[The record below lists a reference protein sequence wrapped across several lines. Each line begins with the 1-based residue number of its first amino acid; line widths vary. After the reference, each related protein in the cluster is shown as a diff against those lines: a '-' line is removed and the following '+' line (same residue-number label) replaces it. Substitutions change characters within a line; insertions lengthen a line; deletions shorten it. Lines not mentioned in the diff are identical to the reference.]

1 MRAAAE
7 EAALAAKSGTAY
19 EIAMAAEEDLEDG
32 SDPVNY
38 DAAEED
44 AEKELW
50 AGQMDE
56 WNAMD
61 RKVFNMTPP
70 YKRLTAEEIDWML
83 DQLKTKAQKLQERI
97 DLDEKFR
104 KQELAS
110 SDSKKSRTIESIDDV
125 DTYVMQDLGY
135 DMEMLQAM
143 VSELTP
149 EQSAALEEI
158 DFSGRVDI
166 TAEEMEAEVRKVE
179 GLTESQVKLLVGM
192 EMSLLKN
199 EALSKITNMG

>member
-83 DQLKTKAQKLQERI
+83 DQ
-97 DLDEKFR
+97 
-104 KQELAS
+104 
-110 SDSKKSRTIESIDDV
+110 
-125 DTYVMQDLGY
+125 
-135 DMEMLQAM
+135 
-143 VSELTP
+143 
-149 EQSAALEEI
+149 
-158 DFSGRVDI
+158 
-166 TAEEMEAEVRKVE
+166 
-179 GLTESQVKLLVGM
+179 
-192 EMSLLKN
+192 
-199 EALSKITNMG
+199 